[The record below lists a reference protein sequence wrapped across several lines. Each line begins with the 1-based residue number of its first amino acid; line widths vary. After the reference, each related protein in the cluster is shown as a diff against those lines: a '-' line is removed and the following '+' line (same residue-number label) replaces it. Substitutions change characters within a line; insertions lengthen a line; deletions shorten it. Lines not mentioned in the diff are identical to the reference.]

1 MNADSPRVLLV
12 EDNPDDEELTLRAL
26 KRANLTNPVD
36 VARDGQAA
44 VDYLFGSSQQA
55 AKPIPVLIVLDLKLP
70 RINGLDILK
79 RIRGGDRTRR
89 LPVVILTS
97 SNEQGDVFNGYELGA
112 NSYVCKPVQFDDFT
126 SAVAQLGV
134 YWLMINEPVP
144 AADNDSR
151 ADNT

>member
-1 MNADSPRVLLV
+1 MNADSRRVLLV

-70 RINGLDILK
+70 RVNGLDILK
-79 RIRGGDRTRR
+79 RIRGGERTRR

-112 NSYVCKPVQFDDFT
+112 NSYVCKPIQFDVFT

-144 AADNDSR
+144 AADNDCR

>member
-44 VDYLFGSSQQA
+44 LDYLFGSSQQA

>member
-1 MNADSPRVLLV
+1 MNADSRRVLLV

-70 RINGLDILK
+70 RVNGLDILK
-79 RIRGGDRTRR
+79 RIRGGERTRR

>member
-1 MNADSPRVLLV
+1 MNADSRRVLLV

-79 RIRGGDRTRR
+79 RIRGGERTRR

>member
-26 KRANLTNPVD
+26 KRANLTNPID

-44 VDYLFGSSQQA
+44 LDYLFGSSQQA

-144 AADNDSR
+144 AADNDCR

>member
-70 RINGLDILK
+70 RVNGLDILK
-79 RIRGGDRTRR
+79 RIRGGERTRR

-112 NSYVCKPVQFDDFT
+112 NSYVCKPVQFEDFT
-126 SAVAQLGV
+126 SAVAQLGG